1 MPQHKNDANQIRQT
15 VSCLEVDE
23 SSQGQRLDNYL
34 IRCLKGVP
42 KSKIY
47 QIIRSGE
54 VRVNKGR
61 AKVSRRLVCGDKVR
75 VPPIRVSQKSTH
87 SLGVKAQESLRAS
100 ILYEDKGLLVLNK
113 PPGMAVHAGSGLA
126 SGLIET
132 LRLALPDYK
141 YLELAHRL
149 DRQTSGCLI
158 VAKKASVLK
167 VLHQALREDGVDKRY
182 LACVAGRWPKG
193 LQQINAPLLKS
204 EQNQGG
210 QAQVKVSQFGKPSL
224 TQFKMLEYLPDCS
237 LIEAKPVT
245 GRTHQI
251 RVHAQFAGH
260 ALLADDRY
268 GDFELNRQ
276 AKILGCKRLFLH
288 AYKISFYSPAAEQII
303 SVEASLPADLEQALE
318 RLRHTQFH

>member
-1 MPQHKNDANQIRQT
+1 MPQKESDVHQVRQE
-15 VSCLEVDE
+15 VSWLQVDE

-61 AKVSRRLVCGDKVR
+61 ARVSRRLVCGDQVR
-75 VPPIRVSQKSTH
+75 VPPIRVSQKSTR
-87 SLGVKAQESLRAS
+87 SLGVKAQDNLRDS
-100 ILYEDKGLLVLNK
+100 ILYEDDGLLVLNK
-113 PPGMAVHAGSGLA
+113 PAGMAVHAGSGLT

-132 LRLALPDYK
+132 LRLALPNYK

-158 VAKKASVLK
+158 IAKKAGVLK
-167 VLHQALREDGVDKRY
+167 SLHHALREDKIDKRY
-182 LACVAGRWPKG
+182 MACVLGRWPKG
-193 LQQINAPLLKS
+193 LKQVNAPLLKS

-210 QAQVKVSQFGKPSL
+210 QAQVTVNVAGKDSL
-224 TQFKMLEYLPDCS
+224 TQFEVLEYMPSCS

-251 RVHAQFAGH
+251 RVHAQLAGH
-260 ALLADDRY
+260 VLLADDRY
-268 GDFELNRQ
+268 GDFEVNRQ
-276 AKILGCKRLFLH
+276 VKPLGCKRLFLH
-288 AYKISFYSPAAEQII
+288 AYKIRFFSPAAEKEIT
-303 SVEASLPADLEQALE
+303 VEAPLPVDLEQALVQ
-318 RLRHTQFH
+318 LRQKQFQ